1 MAIAKSTSNIPVTSK
16 KTQDVIFIDT
26 DDVRKHSFIAMT
38 ISLSLERC
46 VRCLTLIRPVPIH
59 D

>member
-26 DDVRKHSFIAMT
+26 DDVRKYSFIALI
-38 ISLSLERC
+38 ISLSTGLC
-46 VRCLTLIRPVPIH
+46 VRCLTLMRPVPIH